1 MTAVQLGHVGPR
13 PRTAGDPRR
22 RLLALADGD
31 AIVLVGTRLPG
42 GWAGH
47 VIARRRPD
55 SRPRRVVLTDSEIDE
70 AVAEVDTD
78 RYRDPDGYAMVWLA
92 RVHATLP
99 TGNISPVARV
109 IAEHIRRPG
118 SLTVDLDHRALSR
131 LAVAARRRLDDLG
144 PILQRL
150 VGHELLSAEAP
161 SGDGWARYR
170 LTIPVSDR
178 GEPGRRH
185 RSPLLVSRSTADLR
199 HH

>member
-1 MTAVQLGHVGPR
+1 MTRVQLGHVGPR
-13 PRTAGDPRR
+13 PRAAGDPRR

-55 SRPRRVVLTDSEIDE
+55 SRRRRVVLTDGEVDE
-70 AVAEVDTD
+70 AVAEVDGD

-99 TGNISPVARV
+99 AGNISPVARV
-109 IAEHIRRPG
+109 IAEYLRRPG
-118 SLTVDLDHRALSR
+118 GLTVDLDHRAVSR

-150 VGHELLSAEAP
+150 VGHELLSAETP
-161 SGDGWARYR
+161 SGNSPARYR
-170 LTIPVSDR
+170 LTIPATDR
-178 GEPGRRH
+178 GEPGLLPP
-185 RSPLLVSRSTADLR
+185 SPLLVSRSTADLR